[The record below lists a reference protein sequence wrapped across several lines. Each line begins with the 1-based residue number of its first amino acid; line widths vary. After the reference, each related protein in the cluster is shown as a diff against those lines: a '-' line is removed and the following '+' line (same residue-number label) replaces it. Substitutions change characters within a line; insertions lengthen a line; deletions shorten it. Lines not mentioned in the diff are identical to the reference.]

1 MTTTMETMPGQV
13 LDPPAEGAPLDPI
26 SSAGLSLTAGD
37 AAGYADAN
45 REHDWPGSL
54 FIFLANLTALLCV
67 IGAGVALAGLVVDGL
82 PMDGKPW
89 LAVLFVVAAVFQRVL
104 ATGVRR
110 FTRWG
115 WMGAMAELGVA
126 ALTELPTSLDIG
138 DWVSSIIT
146 VGINVLWMS
155 YFWRRRADF
164 DIDIDL

>member
-1 MTTTMETMPGQV
+1 MTTTTEAMPGPV
-13 LDPPAEGAPLDPI
+13 LDPPRVEALPLDPPPF
-26 SSAGLSLTAGD
+26 AGLSLTAGD

-54 FIFLANLTALLCV
+54 FIFLSNLTVWCCA
-67 IGAGVALAGLVVDGL
+67 IGAVVAAAGLVVDGL
-82 PMDGKPW
+82 PMDGQPW
-89 LAVLFVVAAVFQRVL
+89 LAVPFVVAAVFQRAL
-104 ATGVRR
+104 SKGVRR

-126 ALTELPTSLDIG
+126 ALTELPRSLDIG

-164 DIDIDL
+164 DIDL